1 MARPPARS
9 DRSTSA
15 RNTADLRGTD
25 SVRGQAG
32 RERQVRRSRSVWR
45 DWPPPK
51 AATAGRSRDRIACD
65 PLTQVPDHDS
75 HRYEQMD
82 QRRNGSF
89 SGPRQT
95 LSVAGGNANL
105 GERKLPAQV
114 SVPKFVH
121 FAIAALIGAFVSIA
135 LVVLLMRAPVEPSRA
150 ASESARPVGSGTLVT
165 GGRSLVD
172 LEGTKPITASPT
184 AINSTR
190 PTLNPPTTAAPDARL
205 ATSRAERKT
214 ASSHPASKR
223 TRTRL
228 SFNDQAE
235 RKETTRLMVDELS
248 QRGTVPASGSRK
260 PE

>member
-1 MARPPARS
+1 MTLTDMNKWTSGETEAFFGPP
-9 DRSTSA
+9 
-15 RNTADLRGTD
+15 
-25 SVRGQAG
+25 
-32 RERQVRRSRSVWR
+32 
-45 DWPPPK
+45 
-51 AATAGRSRDRIACD
+51 
-65 PLTQVPDHDS
+65 
-75 HRYEQMD
+75 
-82 QRRNGSF
+82 
-89 SGPRQT
+89 QT

-105 GERKLPAQV
+105 GEGKLPAQP

-150 ASESARPVGSGTLVT
+150 ASESARPSGSGTLLT
-165 GGRSLVD
+165 GGRSLLD
-172 LEGTKPITASPT
+172 LEGTKPITSSPT
-184 AINSTR
+184 AINSSR
-190 PTLNPPTTAAPDARL
+190 PTLNPPTTVVPDARL

-248 QRGTVPASGSRK
+248 QRGVAVTASGSGETGMRHESW
-260 PE
+260 PSAVLDLNGSERSEPTQR